1 MLERKIQSAINHH
14 FTSDSNK
21 VLVIDGARQIG
32 KTYII
37 RHVGKALFKNFVEIN
52 LLEDSLSDRVFE
64 DAKSVD
70 EFYFRLGLVAG
81 EKLGNKE
88 NTLIF
93 LDEIQTYPHLLT
105 LLKFLKSDDR
115 FTYVAS
121 GSLLGVTLAKTSSI
135 PMGSIEVNQMYP
147 LDFEE
152 FLWAHGI
159 GKEFIR
165 NLRDKFEKL
174 ESLDEPIH
182 ECLLS
187 LFKRYLLVGG
197 LPDVVNHFIKN
208 KNVFE
213 VRSIQSEIHDYYALD
228 ASKYDEQNRLKIR
241 RIYDMVPSNL
251 ANKKKRIVIKQIE
264 NKEGKRFK
272 DYEDEFDYLI
282 HSGIALEIRAVSNP
296 SFPLIES
303 TGKKLLKL
311 YLNDVGI
318 LTNVLYKHNALPI
331 INDVKSVNL
340 GSVYESVVAQEL
352 TSRGVSVFYYD
363 NKSKG
368 EVDFLFDD
376 YDSLSVVPIEVK
388 SGKDYTVHS
397 ALDQLVAN
405 PSYSIKKAYVLSN
418 EREVSQLDK
427 IIYLPIYYLMFLSQ
441 VSQPNSVIHFD

>member
-135 PMGSIEVNQMYP
+135 PMGSIEVKQMYP

-174 ESLDEPIH
+174 EPLDEPVH
-182 ECLLS
+182 ERLLS

-303 TGKKLLKL
+303 TGKNLLKL

-418 EREVSQLDK
+418 EREVSQLGK

>member
-1 MLERKIQSAINHH
+1 M
-14 FTSDSNK
+14 
-21 VLVIDGARQIG
+21 
-32 KTYII
+32 
-37 RHVGKALFKNFVEIN
+37 
-52 LLEDSLSDRVFE
+52 SDRIFE

-135 PMGSIEVNQMYP
+135 PMGSIEVKQMYP

-174 ESLDEPIH
+174 EPLDEPVH
-182 ECLLS
+182 ERLLS

-303 TGKKLLKL
+303 TGKNLLKL

-418 EREVSQLDK
+418 EREVSQLGK

-441 VSQPNSVIHFD
+441 VSQPNSVIHFDWEFVL